1 MIFPKN
7 RSSGASRN
15 PSKQNIHVVFKLL
28 VIAAVGALSL
38 VTSHIALAPRSM
50 ATMEHGSSHSS
61 SLLQCQTVC
70 SNGIIGKPVSEYIRK
85 ASDNDKDEIVALVLC
100 GSVSV
105 VLLGVL
111 RVKILYLL
119 SSWRPPDRILLF
131 GHYSDGL

>member
-1 MIFPKN
+1 MIFPKKWLG
-7 RSSGASRN
+7 GASRN

-28 VIAAVGALSL
+28 VITAVGALSL
-38 VTSHIALAPRSM
+38 VTSHITLAPTSM
-50 ATMEHGSSHSS
+50 ASMEHGSSHSS

-70 SNGIIGKPVSEYIRK
+70 SNGIIGKPVSEYIHK
-85 ASDNDKDEIVALVLC
+85 ASDNDKDGIVALVLG
-100 GSVSV
+100 GSVPV

-119 SSWRPPDRILLF
+119 SSWRPPDRVLLF